1 MKLLRNRPRHAKIAD
16 MKLWSA
22 IFAVLACL
30 GATVAHAQ
38 MSDVTCDDS
47 ATLHRQLS
55 GTLGAERRGWG
66 VREPGAVL
74 EIWIVGHTGDWM
86 MVQRYANGTSCI
98 VALGEDWEQSRP
110 LADPLREPSKG

>member
-1 MKLLRNRPRHAKIAD
+1 MKHG
-16 MKLWSA
+16 SA

-47 ATLHRQLS
+47 AALHRQLS

-74 EIWIVGHTGDWM
+74 EIWIVGRTGDWM